1 MILEEFRRKKVSG
14 GEAVLF
20 SHVRHVAFF
29 YLSLL
34 FMALMLMGRA
44 FCIMLIHGDL

>member
-20 SHVRHVAFF
+20 SHVRRVAFF
-29 YLSLL
+29 L
-34 FMALMLMGRA
+34 FVVSV
-44 FCIMLIHGDL
+44 HGFDAYGEGFSYNVDTW